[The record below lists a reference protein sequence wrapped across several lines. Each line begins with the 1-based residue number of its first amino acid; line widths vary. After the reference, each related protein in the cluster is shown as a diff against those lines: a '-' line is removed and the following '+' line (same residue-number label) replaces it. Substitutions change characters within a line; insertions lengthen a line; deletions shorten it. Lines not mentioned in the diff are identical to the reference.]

1 MAFCYLQ
8 EHFVNSRQS
17 YLQARS
23 AAFSPSST
31 EDNISFG
38 AHNFTVRRRRLHTYA
53 RGRKSIM
60 ISSDNKVSISYKHQ
74 FSYCI
79 RNHNHTFKQDPRHL
93 TIAAQKTI
101 FMSDAAYST
110 VLASHHRYFIAH
122 SLIYVRCSYSTILD
136 IS

>member
-1 MAFCYLQ
+1 MCTPGKTYRTHEL
-8 EHFVNSRQS
+8 VT
-17 YLQARS
+17 
-23 AAFSPSST
+23 PCT
-31 EDNISFG
+31 FG
-38 AHNFTVRRRRLHTYA
+38 AHNLTVRHLHTSA
-53 RGRKSIM
+53 PGRKSIM
-60 ISSDNKVSISYKHQ
+60 ASSDNKVAISYKHQ

-122 SLIYVRCSYSTILD
+122 SLIYVRCSFSTILD
-136 IS
+136 ISYPTCVI